1 MAEVLMNRPPA
12 ITWHR
17 LRANGTVVELPGA
30 APLGTPDARGW
41 LAANTT
47 ARRQV
52 ELVPGKEAEVQVDLD
67 AVAGEVAVHAVDV
80 VAPAGARGRVT
91 IHVDGEG
98 AEDAQASTLGA
109 AIRVKAEAGAKVELE
124 LLQTLGTGFTYVEN
138 VDLELA
144 EGARI
149 TLSQTELGASRTFAG
164 VAAELAGDAA
174 DAEFDLRYLGRG
186 DAQLDFNYA
195 LRQTGRDTHVNLV
208 ANGILADEA
217 RKTLRDT
224 IDLVHGCSGSV
235 GAETETVLLLGERTS
250 NISLPVILCDED
262 DVQGTHGATIG
273 HVNAD
278 QLDYLASRG
287 LDEAEIE
294 ALFFGAVYDL
304 AASRAHT
311 EKARAAIERLRGALA
326 EGEE

>member
-1 MAEVLMNRPPA
+1 MLFR
-12 ITWHR
+12 
-17 LRANGTVVELPGA
+17 
-30 APLGTPDARGW
+30 
-41 LAANTT
+41 
-47 ARRQV
+47 
-52 ELVPGKEAEVQVDLD
+52 
-67 AVAGEVAVHAVDV
+67 
-80 VAPAGARGRVT
+80 
-91 IHVDGEG
+91 
-98 AEDAQASTLGA
+98 S
-109 AIRVKAEAGAKVELE
+109 
-124 LLQTLGTGFTYVEN
+124 
-138 VDLELA
+138 
-144 EGARI
+144 
-149 TLSQTELGASRTFAG
+149 
-164 VAAELAGDAA
+164 
-174 DAEFDLRYLGRG
+174 
-186 DAQLDFNYA
+186 
-195 LRQTGRDTHVNLV
+195 
-208 ANGILADEA
+208 
-217 RKTLRDT
+217 
-224 IDLVHGCSGSV
+224 HGCSGSV

>member
-17 LRANGTVVELPGA
+17 LRANGTLVELPGA
-30 APLGTPDARGW
+30 APLGNADMAGW
-41 LAANTT
+41 LAANT
-47 ARRQV
+47 ADRRQV
-52 ELVPGKEAEVQVDLD
+52 ELACGEEAAVQVDID

-80 VAPAGARGRVT
+80 IAPAGARGWVT
-91 IHVDGEG
+91 VHVDGDGAADAEG
-98 AEDAQASTLGA
+98 STLGL
-109 AIRVKAEAGAKVELE
+109 AIRVKAEAGARVELE
-124 LLQTLGTGFTYVEN
+124 LLQTLGTGFTYVES
-138 VDLELA
+138 VDLDLA
-144 EGARI
+144 ADARV

-164 VAAELAGDAA
+164 VAAELAGDGSETQI
-174 DAEFDLRYLGRG
+174 DVRYLGRG
-186 DAQLDFNYA
+186 RAQLDFNYA
-195 LRQTGRDTHVNLV
+195 LRQTGRETRTNLV

-235 GAETETVLLLGERTS
+235 GEETETVLLLGERTS

-262 DVQGTHGATIG
+262 DVQGSHGATIG

-304 AASRAHT
+304 AASRART
-311 EKARAAIERLRGALA
+311 ERARAAIGRLRGASA